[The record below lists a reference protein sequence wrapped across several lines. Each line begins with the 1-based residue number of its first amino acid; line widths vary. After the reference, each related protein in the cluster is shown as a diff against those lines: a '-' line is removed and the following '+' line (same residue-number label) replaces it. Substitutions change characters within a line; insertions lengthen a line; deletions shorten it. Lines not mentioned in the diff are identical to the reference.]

1 MYLIRIALIVSMV
14 SGLIYG
20 CKSKNIEQETNQEEA
35 LDKTSANFDV
45 ILAQIKRDACY
56 GTCPVDLITVYEDGH
71 VEYKGVKHVRNLGTH
86 TAQLS
91 ESQLAQLRSLMEGT
105 SWHKLKSQYIREYV
119 SDLPSRVLTTADD
132 IKIRYQLDQSPDILV
147 ELDKYIY
154 EMKDALG
161 WSEEVT
167 R

>member
-1 MYLIRIALIVSMV
+1 MYLIRVALIVSMI
-14 SGLIYG
+14 SGFIYG
-20 CKSKNIEQETNQEEA
+20 CKSKKIKQETKQEEVA
-35 LDKTSANFDV
+35 DKTAVNSDV

-71 VEYKGVKHVRNLGTH
+71 VEYKGVKHVRNLGIH
-86 TAQLS
+86 TAQLN
-91 ESQLAQLRSLMEGT
+91 ESQLTQLKSLMEGS

-119 SDLPSRVLTTADD
+119 SDLPSRVLTMAND

-154 EMKDALG
+154 EIKDDLG

>member
-1 MYLIRIALIVSMV
+1 
-14 SGLIYG
+14 
-20 CKSKNIEQETNQEEA
+20 
-35 LDKTSANFDV
+35 
-45 ILAQIKRDACY
+45 
-56 GTCPVDLITVYEDGH
+56 
-71 VEYKGVKHVRNLGTH
+71 
-86 TAQLS
+86 
-91 ESQLAQLRSLMEGT
+91 MEGS

-119 SDLPSRVLTTADD
+119 SDLPSRVLTMAND

-154 EMKDALG
+154 EIKDDLG